1 MGAHFFR
8 ISHLISIITATVGW
22 VWLIL
27 NVMSGVL
34 GFAG

>member
-8 ISHLISIITATVGW
+8 ISYLISIMTATVGW

-27 NVMSGVL
+27 IGMSGVL
-34 GFAG
+34 GF